1 MDMGKPLSEMMLL
14 LTIGAAMVHDL
25 SYGKVAVPDT
35 AAAAAD
41 TVGAEDTGGAAEA
54 SVAAARADP
63 TAESTTANTDDTATT
78 PPLDAPKE
86 QEQEAQQ
93 QQPATDAH
101 SAPPPTTGLNI
112 AKVAEFAQEVAAEL
126 CAAGFLRAEPEAF
139 RMPSVENFPFNLPLN
154 LRGVVG
160 KLLQATRVFSADP
173 AAIALAKIALS
184 VDDPTWQA

>member
-1 MDMGKPLSEMMLL
+1 MTFMDMGKPLSEMMLL
-14 LTIGAAMVHDL
+14 LTVGAAMVHDL

-35 AAAAAD
+35 AAAAAGTAGAADD
-41 TVGAEDTGGAAEA
+41 TVGAAEA
-54 SVAAARADP
+54 SAAAAAARADP

-86 QEQEAQQ
+86 QEEAH
-93 QQPATDAH
+93 TH
-101 SAPPPTTGLNI
+101 TAPPPTTGLNT

-126 CAAGFLRAEPEAF
+126 CAAGFLRVEAEAF

-160 KLLQATRVFSADP
+160 KLLQATRVFAADP
-173 AAIALAKIALS
+173 AAITLAKIALS